1 MWWMIL
7 QNRILGIFILNNKKK
22 RSLSLRNLLNQSIV
36 IQLALFL
43 GRVLPHQKG
52 LELSSWIGKRLG
64 HNKKNPMVQAIR
76 ANQYVIHNKSLTK
89 EELDEIPKIVF
100 QSASNCIF
108 DYFYYLSRPE
118 KLQEIVYFSPKA
130 KNAFN
135 RINNNQATVF
145 VCPHLSNFDLMG
157 YVFALHNFDVQ
168 VLSFPQPVS
177 TYKMQN
183 QLRES
188 LGINVTP
195 MTLSAFRQ
203 ARKRLKNGG
212 SILTGLDRPLPEDQ
226 LNKYQPTFFG
236 HQANLPVTYIRM
248 AKEAEAPVVV
258 VAATSQPDG
267 RYQLESSD
275 PIWMESCGELET
287 EIIHNANKVLS
298 EAESLIERYS
308 EQWAMFYPV
317 WPEFLG
323 V

>member
-1 MWWMIL
+1 MWWMSL
-7 QNRILGIFILNNKKK
+7 QNRIYGIFILNNKMKC
-22 RSLSLRNLLNQSIV
+22 SLSLRNLLNQSIV

-52 LELSSWIGKRLG
+52 LQISSWIGKRLG
-64 HNKKNPMVQAIR
+64 QNNKNPMVKAIR
-76 ANQYVIHNKSLTK
+76 ANQYVIHNKSINEK
-89 EELDEIPKIVF
+89 KLDELPKIVF
-100 QSASNCIF
+100 QSAANCIF

-130 KNAFN
+130 QNAFN
-135 RINNNQATVF
+135 RINNHQATVF

-157 YVFALHNFDVQ
+157 YVLALHNFDVQ

-177 TYKMQN
+177 SYKMQN

-248 AKEAEAPVVV
+248 AKEAEAPVIV

-275 PIWMESCGELET
+275 PIWMDSFGELET

-298 EAESLIERYS
+298 EAESLIKRYS
-308 EQWAMFYPV
+308 EQWAMFYPI